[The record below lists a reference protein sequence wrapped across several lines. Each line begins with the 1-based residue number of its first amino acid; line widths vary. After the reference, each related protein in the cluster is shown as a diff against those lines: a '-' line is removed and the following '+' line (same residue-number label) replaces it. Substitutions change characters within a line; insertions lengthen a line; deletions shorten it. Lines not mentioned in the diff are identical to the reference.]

1 MPTNRQME
9 ARDEL
14 EAIRIR
20 IKLIREGI
28 LEPIEGKAMGRRAPP
43 VWAKAWGEDDKG
55 GGGKKSADFHI
66 PVSRPIRPK
75 TASGMTSFHFA
86 HQPVSK
92 VTNATVIEGMRNKP
106 GAAKAHGRYLEREGA
121 IARVDIRADAGVAL
135 ATKPGDVVPPE
146 QATVPDEQR
155 VTTISPAAEQDHYL
169 LRDAALA
176 IQADGSRALLTTISD
191 DDDERAA
198 FWDLIE
204 QHEGTP
210 SPDTMAF
217 RACDNADFW
226 ERVRT
231 RPDCPAE
238 LCEKLD
244 GPDRDSLEPFV
255 IDSGRAMQAFL
266 GKQPGWVKPK
276 SAKKRQREGLGPN
289 MADFVIGRGGRVQYR
304 INAALPAELTPQQN
318 FAILRDFA
326 AEFEK
331 RGLPYVAV
339 MHAPDEHN
347 HESNWHFHL
356 AYTDR
361 PARRIDAAD
370 IRQLA
375 GKGFDVSTLAPGMW
389 DFAVTVPD
397 PKKAGRKRRPLRRS
411 KVPEVSRSKHW
422 PKTLR
427 VALAKVVNQHLEAA
441 GVERRVSPDT
451 YKEMGLDIESQEHL
465 ATRKNALE
473 IRGKATNVGIENERK
488 QWAWIQAQA
497 KARYDAALT
506 DVDARIARML
516 RSQSAGS
523 GTEQAAE
530 PGERVNP
537 DKRIEELRDHLYRA
551 AKLRYDAF
559 IVDQEIERAKS
570 RALKVRASNLRML
583 NAAKEDPDKAKP
595 GKVKE
600 WQELIGA
607 ATRYLQKLDEE
618 LAPEFITATRWRAE
632 ARRCEERAS
641 VIEAELLRQA
651 EPSRPVEQGNDAGK
665 SSPGHAS
672 EATAQSVAPTASAAR
687 SSLQAIVEAARERQR
702 RQREADEEF
711 NRLWQRYQREKDG
724 SSNGGNDAAS
734 SSPEE
739 GQASGGLERRARE
752 KQPPQMR
759 PWGNDIGR

>member
-1 MPTNRQME
+1 MLTNRQME

-14 EAIRIR
+14 EAIRNR

-28 LEPIEGKAMGRRAPP
+28 LEPIEGKSMSRRAPR

-55 GGGKKSADFHI
+55 GGGKKTADFHI

-75 TASGMTSFHFA
+75 TASGLTSFHFA
-86 HQPVSK
+86 HQAVSK
-92 VTNATVIEGMRNKP
+92 VTNATVVEGMRNKP

-121 IARVDIRADAGVAL
+121 VARVDIGEDAGKGL
-135 ATKPGDVVPPE
+135 AREPGDKVRPE
-146 QATVPDEQR
+146 RDVAPDEQHTAN
-155 VTTISPAAEQDHYL
+155 VSPAAEQDHYL
-169 LRDAALA
+169 VRDAALA
-176 IQADGSRALLTTISD
+176 IQADGSRALLTSISD

-217 RACDNADFW
+217 RACDNAEFW
-226 ERVRT
+226 DRVRA

-255 IDSGRAMQAFL
+255 IDSGRAMLEFL
-266 GKQPGWVKPK
+266 GKQPGWVKSK
-276 SAKKRQREGLGPN
+276 SAKKREREGLDPN
-289 MADFVIGRGGRVQYR
+289 MADVVLGRGGRVQYR
-304 INAALPAELTPQQN
+304 INAALPAELTPLQN
-318 FAILRDFA
+318 FGILRDFA

-347 HESNWHFHL
+347 DASNWHFHL

-361 PARRIDAAD
+361 PARRVDAAD
-370 IRQLA
+370 ITQLA
-375 GKGFDVSTLAPGMW
+375 SKGFDVSTLTPGMW

-411 KVPEVSRSKHW
+411 KVPEVSRSMHW

-473 IRGKATNVGIENERK
+473 IGGKATDVGIENERK

-497 KARYDAALT
+497 RARHDAALANA
-506 DVDARIARML
+506 DACIARTL
-516 RSQSAGS
+516 RSQCAGS
-523 GTEQAAE
+523 GTEQATE

-537 DKRIEELRDHLYRA
+537 DKRIEEFCDHLYRA
-551 AKLRYDAF
+551 ARLRHDAF
-559 IVDQEIERAKS
+559 IIDQEIERAKS
-570 RALKVRASNLRML
+570 RATKVRASNLRML
-583 NAAKEDPDKAKP
+583 NAAKDDP
-595 GKVKE
+595 GKARPAKIKE

-607 ATRYLQKLDEE
+607 ATRYLQKLEEE
-618 LAPEFITATRWRAE
+618 LLPEFVTATRWRAE
-632 ARRCEERAS
+632 ARRCEERARL
-641 VIEAELLRQA
+641 IEAELMQQV
-651 EPSRPVEQGNDAGK
+651 EPLRPVEQGKDAEK
-665 SSPGHAS
+665 SSPGHACA
-672 EATAQSVAPTASAAR
+672 ATAKSVAPTASTAR
-687 SSLQAIVEAARERQR
+687 SSLRAIVEAAWERQR
-702 RQREADEEF
+702 RQRDADEEF
-711 NRLWQRYQREKDG
+711 NELWQRYLREKEG
-724 SSNGGNDAAS
+724 GNGNDAVS

-739 GQASGGLERRARE
+739 GQASGGLDRKARE
-752 KQPPQMR
+752 KKPPQMPPR
-759 PWGNDIGR
+759 GNDIGR